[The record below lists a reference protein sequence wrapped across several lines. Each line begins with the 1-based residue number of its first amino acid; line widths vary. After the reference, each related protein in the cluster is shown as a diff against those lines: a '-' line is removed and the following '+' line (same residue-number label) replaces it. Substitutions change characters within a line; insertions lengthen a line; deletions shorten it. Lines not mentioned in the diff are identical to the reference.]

1 MSIQGT
7 DNFEEPALAT
17 WWTRSS
23 DNGMMMKRRFGSFL
37 IALLVVQSAPA
48 QNLVPNGG
56 FEMFSVLPN
65 NFGQTNRATGWNN
78 VNGTYVAPPSSF
90 ASPDFYHTGG
100 SVPNAFGQIAP
111 FSGNGQMGFAT
122 FVFFIPGFREYISTT
137 LVSPLVPGTQ
147 YQVSFALTNGNNGD
161 YSKST
166 NNIGVCFSPSPLF
179 QLVNQPIPAV
189 PQVEIAT
196 VVYHPNFWQTYTFFY
211 TATSAFTRI
220 TIGNFRDDAN
230 TLQGFGGA
238 SGAYY
243 FIDEVV
249 VQAVTILPIELLAFT
264 GRSEHGRNILE
275 WTTASEIDNAHFDVQ
290 RSAEGLEWETFATVA
305 GAGTSQQR
313 IDYTAL
319 DHDPFQLT
327 YYRLKQVDFDGT
339 STVSNVIALRRET
352 TVGEMLLFPN
362 PATTEL
368 NVALPDGTGNMLL
381 SIIAVDGRIV
391 HERMVFPAE
400 GQTTLAVDVRD
411 LPAGA
416 YSLVLRSEN
425 ATVSGRWI
433 KAVP

>member
-1 MSIQGT
+1 
-7 DNFEEPALAT
+7 
-17 WWTRSS
+17 
-23 DNGMMMKRRFGSFL
+23 MMMKRRFGSFL
-37 IALLVVQSAPA
+37 IALLVVQSASA

-111 FSGNGQMGFAT
+111 FSGNAQMGFAT

-189 PQVEIAT
+189 PQVEITT

-249 VQAVTILPIELLAFT
+249 VQAVTVLPIELLAFT
-264 GRSEHGRNILE
+264 GRSEPGRNILE
-275 WTTASEIDNAHFDVQ
+275 WTTASEKDNAHFDLQ
-290 RSAEGLEWETFATVA
+290 RSAVGLEWETFATLA

-339 STVSNVIALRRET
+339 STLSNVIALRRET

-368 NVALPDGTGNMLL
+368 NVELPDGSGNTSL

-391 HERMVFPAE
+391 HERMVFPEE
-400 GQTTLAVDVRD
+400 GQTTLAVDVSD

>member
-1 MSIQGT
+1 
-7 DNFEEPALAT
+7 
-17 WWTRSS
+17 
-23 DNGMMMKRRFGSFL
+23 L

-339 STVSNVIALRRET
+339 STLSNVIALRRET

>member
-7 DNFEEPALAT
+7 DNFEERALAT

-23 DNGMMMKRRFGSFL
+23 ENRMMMELRFRSFL
-37 IALLVVQSAPA
+37 MTLLVVQSAFA
-48 QNLVPNGG
+48 QNLVPNAG
-56 FEMFSVLPN
+56 FEMFSVLPS

-111 FSGNGQMGFAT
+111 FSGNAQMGFAT

-249 VQAVTILPIELLAFT
+249 VQAVTVLPIELLAFT
-264 GRSEHGRNILE
+264 GRSEPGRNILE

-368 NVALPDGTGNMLL
+368 NVELPDGSGNTSL

-400 GQTTLAVDVRD
+400 GQTTLAVDVSD